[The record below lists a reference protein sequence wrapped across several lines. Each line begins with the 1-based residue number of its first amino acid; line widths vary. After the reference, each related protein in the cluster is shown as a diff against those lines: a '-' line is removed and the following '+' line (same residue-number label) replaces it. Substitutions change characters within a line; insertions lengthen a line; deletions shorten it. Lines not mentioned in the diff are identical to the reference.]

1 MRCRKTVGFDA
12 RDMGLCR
19 NTYIFANDEG
29 TGSRVELMDVRG
41 EREKNG
47 VYLLVINLFLWM
59 SFSQRE
65 IYVIF
70 ITPPVDA
77 SF

>member
-1 MRCRKTVGFDA
+1 MISNQISLNWNVTDFMRCRKTVGFDA

-47 VYLLVINLFLWM
+47 VYLLVINLFL
-59 SFSQRE
+59 
-65 IYVIF
+65 
-70 ITPPVDA
+70 
-77 SF
+77 